1 MKKKLLIAMIAVLML
16 GLTACGED
24 KEKEDKKDKDE
35 VVESVS
41 DDKEK
46 EEGTEDAEQVDG
58 GSDDMVTKSGEYY
71 IANTIE
77 WGEEKDLTG
86 LNLYCDKLTLP
97 ITVEQLNTYCAPFV
111 YDDEYGY
118 DTFYRE
124 NATSLDAIREEDYV
138 FDSSTSLIQIGTQE
152 SWDEETNWTDYN
164 EEYDCN
170 ITTIFLGDM
179 TESGMTVSEALD
191 GGYWYLE
198 KYESIEDALCI
209 GYEYSTEAEEVY
221 SLIADKFGKPSY
233 ISVKSDWSEIL
244 TTNDNGSLIYT
255 LVYER
260 DDYTITISV
269 WEMIDDG
276 KLYSPQFS
284 MLHYFSAPMWEDYK
298 ASDEMSDKVVIE
310 IE

>member
-58 GSDDMVTKSGEYY
+58 GSNDMVTKSGEYY

-191 GGYWYLE
+191 GGHWYLE
-198 KYESIEDALCI
+198 KYEYIEDALCI

-284 MLHYFSAPMWEDYK
+284 MLHYFSAAMWENYK
-298 ASDEMSDKVVIE
+298 VSDEMADKVVIE

>member
-1 MKKKLLIAMIAVLML
+1 MKKKLLIAITAVLML
-16 GLTACGED
+16 GLTACGEE

-41 DDKEK
+41 DDKDDEVLADDAD
-46 EEGTEDAEQVDG
+46 TSEDT
-58 GSDDMVTKSGEYY
+58 SDEMHSESGAYY
-71 IANTIE
+71 LANTIE
-77 WGEEKDLTG
+77 WGDEKDLTG

-138 FDSSTSLIQIGTQE
+138 FDSSTSLIEIGTQE
-152 SWDEETNWTDYN
+152 SWNEETNWTDYD
-164 EEYDCN
+164 EEYSCN
-170 ITTIFLGDM
+170 ITTIYLGDM
-179 TESGMTVSEALD
+179 TESGMTVSDALD
-191 GGYWYLE
+191 GGHWYLE
-198 KYESIEDALCI
+198 RYESIEEALCI
-209 GYEYSTEAEEVY
+209 GYEYSTEAEDVY
-221 SLIADKFGKPSY
+221 SLIVDKFGKPSY
-233 ISVKSDWSEIL
+233 ISVKKDWADTL
-244 TTNDNGSLIYT
+244 TTNDNGSIIYT
-255 LVYER
+255 LVYEK

-284 MLHYFSAPMWEDYK
+284 MLHYFSAAMWENYK
-298 ASDEMSDKVVIE
+298 VSDEMADKVVVE